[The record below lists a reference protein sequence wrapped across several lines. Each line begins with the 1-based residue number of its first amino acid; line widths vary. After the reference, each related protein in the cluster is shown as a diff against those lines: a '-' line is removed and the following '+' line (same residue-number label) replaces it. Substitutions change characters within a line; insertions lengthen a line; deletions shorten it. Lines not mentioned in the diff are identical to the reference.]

1 MKSRLLLLFL
11 AGCATTGPYWV
22 RVYEPVKL
30 TAIKTVDRPCGR
42 DWNGCNSRGTGVV
55 QLRRGMSE
63 TERWCALGH
72 EKKHL
77 DGYDHPGHTH
87 AFALDCG
94 NGEML

>member
-1 MKSRLLLLFL
+1 MRALLLLLFL

-42 DWNGCNSRGTGVV
+42 DWNGCNSRATGVV
-55 QLRRGMSE
+55 QLRRGLTA

-72 EKKHL
+72 EEKHL
-77 DGYDHPGHTH
+77 AGYDHPGHTH